1 MSGNVS
7 EWVADWYDK
16 EFYKKPEALFK
27 NPENREKG
35 SGLRVMR
42 GGAWFANAAFLRVTN
57 RAGSGPADRNVLVGF
72 RCVAPLP
79 Q

>member
-16 EFYKKPEALFK
+16 EFYKKPEALLK
-27 NPENREKG
+27 NPENREQG
-35 SGLRVMR
+35 SGLRVVR
-42 GGAWFANAAFLRVTN
+42 GGAWDVDAADLRVTN
-57 RAGSGPADRNVLVGF
+57 RVGCGPADRVVDVGF